1 MKPRT
6 VIATTALLAILVLSI
21 CSQASAA
28 SAGSTYRRDLTEVEL
43 QLRYGI
49 ELGPAELEG
58 NIAFSAN
65 LCLAAKTAE
74 AAGET
79 PTAEVDWRGLEYVV
93 RRHDLALTTTIAATL
108 HGADRRIAAL
118 DRLYSKTWH
127 GSPAAVRDLH
137 RGVASSRS
145 GLLRLQVGLGEFRR
159 GFHRYLRHDC
169 AAAEAAIAGASRPIR
184 RGLVRIDSGMGL
196 LWLLAEPTAS
206 RSASSST

>member
-1 MKPRT
+1 VKPRT
-6 VIATTALLAILVLSI
+6 LIATTTLLAVLVLSI
-21 CSQASAA
+21 CTQASAA
-28 SAGSTYRRDLTEVEL
+28 STGATYRRDLTEVEL

-74 AAGET
+74 AADEA

-93 RRHDLALTTTIAATL
+93 HRHDLALTTAIAATL

-118 DRLYSKTWH
+118 DRLYSKAWH
-127 GSPAAVRDLH
+127 GSPAVVRDLH
-137 RGVASSRS
+137 RAVASARS

-159 GFHRYLRHDC
+159 GFHRFLHRDC
-169 AAAEAAIAGASRPIR
+169 AGAEVAIAGASRPIR

-196 LWLLAEPTAS
+196 LWLLAEPST
-206 RSASSST
+206 SAPPTSST